1 MTYSTADGTAST
13 AAGDYAVG
21 GPTVLGFAVGQATSS
36 ITIFTTDDSL
46 DEGDETILIL
56 LSNPIGGQSVI
67 GGGGTV
73 TINDDGDAPPT
84 VSLASATQSVAE
96 ATTTINVV
104 VNLSGQSGLP
114 IAVTYTV
121 TDGTATGGGVDYT
134 GTSPI
139 IIAAGSTSGNITVDI
154 VGEDTFE
161 KDETFDVNITG
172 VTTTDQT
179 ITSTAPT
186 STAVTIEN
194 DDKPVTA
201 VDTGGTTEDA
211 VLNVT
216 TSAGV
221 LINDPSLGIDATLTA
236 VDFVQPAKGVVVG
249 AADGSYSFDPN
260 GEFESLAAGE
270 NEDVTFLYEARFTG
284 VQTVDSD
291 PTTTTITVTG
301 VNDVPVAVND
311 FYSILP
317 GVPRVVTFGEGL
329 LSNDTDVDS
338 TDTLGSAVVVTP
350 IPGGE
355 GQLTAFSADGSFTY
369 DPEAFVGTTQF
380 TYEMDDSQGATSN
393 VATVTLSQGPTLIM
407 TVTTSTV
414 DEDSSQF
421 VIDIELVNPSTTP
434 STANVNTVAGT
445 ASTSDFGSPS
455 ASSITLSQ
463 SVGTT
468 TQITIPIINDA
479 ATPVREGDEWFY
491 VTLSNPGGGAVIAGG
506 PGSIVTSTLTI
517 VDPADAPTFSIED
530 ITVTEPSSSA
540 NADVV

>member
-1 MTYSTADGTAST
+1 MTNTLVEVTGSYFAIDFEVAPLPAFTVSSDSVTEGSSVNLIVTLNPTSTSATNVTYSTADGTAST

-211 VLNVT
+211 VR
-216 TSAGV
+216 S
-221 LINDPSLGIDATLTA
+221 
-236 VDFVQPAKGVVVG
+236 
-249 AADGSYSFDPN
+249 
-260 GEFESLAAGE
+260 
-270 NEDVTFLYEARFTG
+270 
-284 VQTVDSD
+284 
-291 PTTTTITVTG
+291 
-301 VNDVPVAVND
+301 
-311 FYSILP
+311 
-317 GVPRVVTFGEGL
+317 
-329 LSNDTDVDS
+329 
-338 TDTLGSAVVVTP
+338 
-350 IPGGE
+350 
-355 GQLTAFSADGSFTY
+355 
-369 DPEAFVGTTQF
+369 
-380 TYEMDDSQGATSN
+380 
-393 VATVTLSQGPTLIM
+393 
-407 TVTTSTV
+407 
-414 DEDSSQF
+414 
-421 VIDIELVNPSTTP
+421 
-434 STANVNTVAGT
+434 
-445 ASTSDFGSPS
+445 
-455 ASSITLSQ
+455 
-463 SVGTT
+463 
-468 TQITIPIINDA
+468 
-479 ATPVREGDEWFY
+479 
-491 VTLSNPGGGAVIAGG
+491 
-506 PGSIVTSTLTI
+506 
-517 VDPADAPTFSIED
+517 
-530 ITVTEPSSSA
+530 
-540 NADVV
+540 